1 MSTLPEIE
9 AATEGL
15 PRKEQ
20 EELFLFLASRL
31 RAGGGEMPAPSLY
44 SRAQLDAW
52 VLRDEAD
59 MDAFRAGDQT

>member
-15 PRKEQ
+15 TRQEQ
-20 EELFLFLASRL
+20 EQLFLHLASRL
-31 RAGGGEMPAPSLY
+31 RAEAGELPALQQY
-44 SRAQLDAW
+44 SAEQIDTW

-59 MDAFRAGDQT
+59 MKAFRAGDSA